1 MKTFFL
7 TGILLM
13 GILGPASALEALP
26 GSLTFEKPI
35 VKRAKLPI
43 GSTVTHPLP
52 GPTDQGALCRAPG
65 SLPEADLALRF
76 EQPLTG
82 EPKSRLGGC
91 ASGRSGRLHL

>member
-43 GSTVTHPLP
+43 GSTVTHEFHYRGQRIKELYVVRP
-52 GPTDQGALCRAPG
+52 DH
-65 SLPEADLALRF
+65 SLK
-76 EQPLTG
+76 LTWRSASS
-82 EPKSRLGGC
+82 SR
-91 ASGRSGRLHL
+91 